1 VSGDEF
7 FGHGTAPNSVAI
19 QTKNQADRSCVGIRT
34 ETGVPSFGNDPVLR
48 SRLGPKLSLSDTPFF
63 PKPAGW

>member
-19 QTKNQADRSCVGIRT
+19 QTKNQADRSCVGSRI
-34 ETGVPSFGNDPVLR
+34 ETGVHR
-48 SRLGPKLSLSDTPFF
+48 SAMIQFCEAD
-63 PKPAGW
+63 